1 MKRIGIVTGASSGMG
16 REFVYELLRSQKIEE
31 LWLIARREERL
42 ARLVDQFGVSVRS
55 FPLDLTKMESFRTLE
70 QSLFAEK
77 PGIVYLVNAA
87 GAGRMG
93 KIEEISCE
101 GHAMMADLNVR
112 ALTCM
117 SRICLPYMTE
127 GSHIIELCSGSA
139 FLPQPGFATY
149 AASKA
154 YVLSFSRAL
163 GQELKKRKIS
173 VTAVCPGPVD
183 TEFFQAAGS
192 PVHPSKKRFM
202 AKPEDV
208 VKKALRD
215 AESKK
220 PVSVYGIPMKLVH
233 LAGKILPTRVVLA
246 VMDRVLANEE
256 E

>member
-1 MKRIGIVTGASSGMG
+1 MKKIGIVTGASSGMG
-16 REFVYELLRSQKIEE
+16 KEFVYELLKLQDIEE

-42 ARLVDQFGVSVRS
+42 LRLRDQFGDRVRI
-55 FPLDLTKMESFRTLE
+55 FPLDLTKMESFRILE
-70 QSLFAEK
+70 QSLFAER
-77 PGIVYLVNAA
+77 PDVLYLVNAA

-93 KIEEISCE
+93 LIEEIPYE
-101 GHAMMADLNVR
+101 DHGLIVDLNVR

-117 SRICLPYMTE
+117 SRICLPYMKK
-127 GSHIIELCSGSA
+127 GGRIIELCSGSA
-139 FLPQPGFATY
+139 FCPQPGFASY

-163 GQELKKRKIS
+163 GQEVKKKGIF

-183 TEFFQAAGS
+183 TEFFQAAGTE
-192 PVHPSKKRFM
+192 VHPSKKRFM

-220 PVSVYGIPMKLVH
+220 PVSVYGIPMKLAH

-246 VMDRVLANEE
+246 VMDRILANEE

>member
-1 MKRIGIVTGASSGMG
+1 MKRIGIVAGASSGMG

-31 LWLIARREERL
+31 LWIIARREERL
-42 ARLVDQFGVSVRS
+42 ARL
-55 FPLDLTKMESFRTLE
+55 
-70 QSLFAEK
+70 
-77 PGIVYLVNAA
+77 
-87 GAGRMG
+87 
-93 KIEEISCE
+93 
-101 GHAMMADLNVR
+101 
-112 ALTCM
+112 
-117 SRICLPYMTE
+117 
-127 GSHIIELCSGSA
+127 
-139 FLPQPGFATY
+139 LPQPGFATY

-202 AKPEDV
+202 AKPKDV